1 MFITDGGMFLNWDDS
16 SDLDLE
22 LISPSK
28 MNQST
33 QDTATTSDPK
43 KGGRGKENT
52 PPLKTPQTNNLF
64 AVPSPIKRQV
74 TPIRAQRAGK
84 KTTTP
89 ERRHSFTPS
98 PIKSQRGVKEKVASS
113 QRGAADPKPAESPS
127 KSQRGE
133 KEKGASSQ
141 RGEQDSET
149 AKSPSKSQR
158 GEKEKGASSHW
169 GERDTETAES
179 PSEPQ
184 RGGKEKETA
193 KGPAIA
199 QRGGKDSSPSE
210 SDTVS
215 SASGRG
221 IYKEY
226 TYVSTN
232 SILFSYRYFT
242 PRNSYHFAPRSPPRQ
257 DQPQQQKKK
266 PGLSLR

>member
-28 MNQST
+28 MNQSS
-33 QDTATTSDPK
+33 QETATTPDPK
-43 KGGRGKENT
+43 KGGKGKENT

-113 QRGAADPKPAESPS
+113 QRGAADPKPAE
-127 KSQRGE
+127 
-133 KEKGASSQ
+133 
-141 RGEQDSET
+141 
-149 AKSPSKSQR
+149 SPSKSQR